1 MSKTTRVLQLINLLV
16 SRDTVTIE
24 NIETTCGIPER
35 TIYRYLNWISEA
47 NIPVYYDKAAHGYRL
62 ARSRRVN
69 FDDLSLHQAVILV
82 TALKAVLAH
91 VDSGYREDID
101 DILSKVIVRLTVPIE
116 EIIPS
121 EGANAPVLRRDPD
134 YSALFTTALLSVAI
148 AKGNRI
154 KLAIHADNGDIVA
167 REIANPRLKFD
178 GDWEVS
184 AGKDTRTAASR
195 LTDVAK
201 VTIL

>member
-47 NIPVYYDKAAHGYRL
+47 NIPVYYDKAVHGYRL

-154 KLAIHADNGDIVA
+154 NLAIHADNGDIVA